1 MPDYLFYLVLTF
13 VTYMLSTQSD
23 SSLEDVSYNK
33 TILTVAFYI
42 VNNIV
47 NPNNKFLSTPLL
59 SVEILNIIINNSF

>member
-1 MPDYLFYLVLTF
+1 
-13 VTYMLSTQSD
+13 MLSTQSD

>member
-1 MPDYLFYLVLTF
+1 MT
-13 VTYMLSTQSD
+13 TILSTQSD